1 MSSLPFNY
9 FQFSFYTILA
19 FEEPETLRCPLCA
32 ELQSVLLTICLIN
45 NVHILLVNMYTIC
58 VYTVK
63 FNARVVSLYL
73 ICNSVPIR
81 SNNAIV
87 HDCFCSITLYSFRCK
102 SNWLDCSLKLGIASF
117 AYSFLRHTYLSRNPE
132 ISLTRLLNLIAN
144 L

>member
-32 ELQSVLLTICLIN
+32 EFQYVLLTICLIN

-63 FNARVVSLYL
+63 FNARVIFTVLQFAILYQL
-73 ICNSVPIR
+73 GHIM
-81 SNNAIV
+81 
-87 HDCFCSITLYSFRCK
+87 HDCFCSITSYSFKCK
-102 SNWLDCSLKLGIASF
+102 INWLDCSLKLGIVSF
-117 AYSFLRHTYLSRNPE
+117 ACTFLRHTC
-132 ISLTRLLNLIAN
+132 IF
-144 L
+144 